1 MTPRERLQLLAAIGA
16 DRYSVLA
23 EVVWASDGD
32 AWAHHAWEV
41 YEQHFDRFTGA
52 RLDPEF
58 ERLRNP
64 VTQNGTIR
72 VERRAA
78 VIVVGTGPSLAAQ
91 ATVLRTFRDR
101 VLLFTSPRGAAALRA
116 LDITPDVVVVEHAS
130 AIDAELSVEFGAHA
144 AIPAQSWVA
153 TEARTPAALLDGAD
167 PQRLF
172 VPDEWP
178 GWGCWPATAVAL
190 ALQAGAGRVGLLGVD
205 LGTSAAPDPRFAPTT
220 ALLGLLA
227 DTEAA
232 RCVDLGGGAPK
243 RGWFAD
249 SLDHFADGAAPAFRI
264 DMRAMEP
271 GAPIAEA
278 SQWRSRSDELLTR
291 ARQALAMAEAARDSG
306 RLETAVMAANAMMS
320 WRSNKEF
327 AAGVERILGASFLP
341 RLWRERLNVR
351 RLDRPWRPVILG
363 VYELLAQADR
373 LDAALAAHGYGATR
387 G

>member
-1 MTPRERLQLLAAIGA
+1 VTPGERLQLLANIGA
-16 DRYSVLA
+16 DRYSVRA

-32 AWAHHAWEV
+32 AWAHHAWDV
-41 YEQHFDRFTGA
+41 YEQHFDGFTGA

-64 VTQNGTIR
+64 VAQNGTIR
-72 VERRAA
+72 ADHRAP
-78 VIVVGTGPSLAAQ
+78 VIVVGTGPSLGTH
-91 ATVLRTFRDR
+91 ATMLRTVRNR

-116 LDITPDVVVVEHAS
+116 FDITPDVVVVEHAS
-130 AIDAELSVEFGAHA
+130 AIDAELSVEFSAHA
-144 AIPAQSWVA
+144 AIPERSWVA
-153 TEARTPAALLDGAD
+153 TETRTPAALLDGAD
-167 PQRLF
+167 PRRLF

-205 LGTSAAPDPRFAPTT
+205 LGTSAAPDRRFAPTT

-243 RGWFAD
+243 PGWIAD
-249 SLDHFADGAAPAFRI
+249 TLEKFADGATPAFRI
-264 DMRAMEP
+264 DMRPLVA
-271 GAPIAEA
+271 GASIAEA
-278 SQWRSRSDELLTR
+278 SHWRLQSDELLTR

-306 RLETAVMAANAMMS
+306 RPETAIMAANAMLS
-320 WRSNKEF
+320 WRSNREF

-341 RLWRERLNVR
+341 RLWREPLNVL
-351 RLDRPWRPVILG
+351 RLERPWRPVILG

-373 LDAALAAHGYGATR
+373 LDAALSMDARGTTR